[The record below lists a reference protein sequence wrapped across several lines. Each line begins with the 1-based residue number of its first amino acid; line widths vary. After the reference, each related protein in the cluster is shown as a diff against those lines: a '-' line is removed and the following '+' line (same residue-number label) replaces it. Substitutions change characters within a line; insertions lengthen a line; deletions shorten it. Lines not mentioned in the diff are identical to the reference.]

1 MQKKI
6 TFRDET
12 GREHIVCEG
21 NCCNGEII
29 FSPTKRD
36 MLRVFLTENQ
46 PASFRKRVNQRDWL
60 VIIRWDGKDFRTT
73 SRVA

>member
-1 MQKKI
+1 MQKEIK
-6 TFRDET
+6 FKDLL
-12 GREHIVCEG
+12 GNEHTVCTC
-21 NCCNGEII
+21 NCVTGEII

-36 MLRVFLTENQ
+36 MLRVFLLENQ

-60 VIIRWDGKDFRTT
+60 VIIRWDGKDFKTT